1 MAARRRR
8 PVSSCCRSPEA
19 VRLVASLVR
28 ASLVA
33 LLLALCLA
41 TSAHA
46 HAVLIGAEPADGSVL
61 AEAPKMLVLRFN
73 EAVAPTAVSLL
84 DAVGKPRDVTFR
96 ALDQSVMVTLP
107 SDLPQGTQVVS
118 YRVVSQDG
126 HPVAGSLL
134 FSIGVVTGS
143 AAPSGDGVLHALIW
157 LARLGLYLGL
167 FAGVGGVF
175 FAAWIGQG
183 PAGGPLIMWS
193 LAIGLVGAV
202 SSLGLQ
208 GVDLLNLPITGI
220 LTWAA
225 WASAAGTSL
234 FPALLLAIGAM
245 LIATL
250 AWRSPSFRVALVG
263 TAVAVICVGL
273 SLAVSGHAATA
284 SPQWLTRTALFSHG
298 VGLAF
303 WMGALAPLAVL
314 AWQRKDS
321 LLPVLTRFSMFA
333 VPVVALIGLSGL
345 ALAVV
350 QLESFGAL
358 FDTGYGNVL
367 LAKLVLVSL
376 LLALAALNRLVFTP
390 AIARDL
396 HRTRPLQRSIAL
408 EFVLMIGILG
418 LVALWRFTPPPRVL
432 AMSTDVPLAVHIHTD
447 AAMFQVLIAP
457 GKVGQNDFVLQLMNG
472 DASPFAAKEA
482 TLTLSLP
489 DRGIEPMER
498 SAALGPDGYWHV
510 KKVPLP
516 VPGRWHMQIDAL
528 VTDFTK
534 VTLEDDFEV
543 R

>member
-1 MAARRRR
+1 MRA
-8 PVSSCCRSPEA
+8 
-19 VRLVASLVR
+19 VASLVVTGL
-28 ASLVA
+28 AA

-46 HAVLIGAEPADGSVL
+46 HAVLIAAEPADGSVVT
-61 AEAPKMLVLRFN
+61 EAPKTVVLRFN

-84 DAVGKPRDVTFR
+84 DAAGKPRDVAIR
-96 ALDQSVMVTLP
+96 AVDQSVMVTLP
-107 SDLPQGTQVVS
+107 ADLPQGTQVVS

-143 AAPSGDGVLHALIW
+143 AAPAGDGVLHALIW

-183 PAGGPLIMWS
+183 PAGERLIMWS
-193 LAIGLVGAV
+193 LAIGLIGAV
-202 SSLGLQ
+202 ASLGLQ
-208 GVDLLNLPITGI
+208 GVDLLNLPITGV

-234 FPALLLAIGAM
+234 FPALLLAIAAV
-245 LIATL
+245 LIAAM
-250 AWRSPSFRVALVG
+250 AWRSPSFSAAWIR
-263 TAVAVICVGL
+263 TAIAMICVGL
-273 SLAVSGHAATA
+273 SLSVSGHAATA
-284 SPQWLTRTALFSHG
+284 SPQWLTRTALFIHG

-303 WMGALAPLAVL
+303 WMGALGPLAVL
-314 AWQRKDS
+314 AWQRKNS
-321 LLPVLTRFSMFA
+321 LLRVLRRFSTLA
-333 VPVVALIGLSGL
+333 VPVVALIALSGL
-345 ALAVV
+345 TLAVV

-358 FDTGYGNVL
+358 IDTGYGNIL
-367 LAKLVLVSL
+367 LAKLALVSL
-376 LLALAALNRLVFTP
+376 LLTLAALNRLVFTP
-390 AIARDL
+390 AIAREF

-408 EFVLMIGILG
+408 EFVLMIAILG

-432 AMSTDVPLAVHIHTD
+432 AMSDDVPLAVHTHTD

-489 DRGIEPMER
+489 DRGIEPLER

-516 VPGRWHMQIDAL
+516 IPGRWHMRIDAL
-528 VTDFTK
+528 VTDFKK

>member
-1 MAARRRR
+1 
-8 PVSSCCRSPEA
+8 
-19 VRLVASLVR
+19 VRAVASLVVTG
-28 ASLVA
+28 LVA

-46 HAVLIGAEPADGSVL
+46 HAVLIAAEPADGSVVT
-61 AEAPKMLVLRFN
+61 EAPKTVVLRFN

-84 DAVGKPRDVTFR
+84 DAAGKPRDVTIR
-96 ALDQSVMVTLP
+96 AVDQSVMVTLP
-107 SDLPQGTQVVS
+107 ADLPQGTQVVS

-143 AAPSGDGVLHALIW
+143 AAPAGDGVLHALIW

-183 PAGGPLIMWS
+183 PAGERLIMWS
-193 LAIGLVGAV
+193 LAIGLIGATA
-202 SSLGLQ
+202 SLGLQ
-208 GVDLLNLPITGI
+208 GVDLLNLPITGV

-234 FPALLLAIGAM
+234 FPALLLAIAAM
-245 LIATL
+245 LIAAV
-250 AWRSPSFRVALVG
+250 AWRSPSFSAAWIS
-263 TAVAVICVGL
+263 TAVAMICVGL
-273 SLAVSGHAATA
+273 SLSVSGHAATA
-284 SPQWLTRTALFSHG
+284 SPQWLTRTALFIHG

-321 LLPVLTRFSMFA
+321 LLRVLGRFSMLA
-333 VPVVALIGLSGL
+333 MPAVALIALSGL
-345 ALAVV
+345 TLAVV

-358 FDTGYGNVL
+358 IDTGYGNIL
-367 LAKLVLVSL
+367 LAKLALVSL
-376 LLALAALNRLVFTP
+376 LLTLAALNRLVFTP
-390 AIARDL
+390 AIAREF

-408 EFVLMIGILG
+408 EFVLMIAILG

-432 AMSTDVPLAVHIHTD
+432 AMSDDVPLAVHIHTD

-489 DRGIEPMER
+489 DRGIEPLER

-528 VTDFTK
+528 VTDFRK

>member
-1 MAARRRR
+1 MRA
-8 PVSSCCRSPEA
+8 
-19 VRLVASLVR
+19 VASLVVTG
-28 ASLVA
+28 LVA

-46 HAVLIGAEPADGSVL
+46 HAVLIAAEPADGSVVT
-61 AEAPKMLVLRFN
+61 EAPKTVVLRFN

-84 DAVGKPRDVTFR
+84 DAAGKPRDVTIR
-96 ALDQSVMVTLP
+96 AVDQSVMVTLP
-107 SDLPQGTQVVS
+107 ADLPQGTQVVS

-143 AAPSGDGVLHALIW
+143 AAPAGDGVLHALIW

-183 PAGGPLIMWS
+183 PAGERLIMWS
-193 LAIGLVGAV
+193 LAIGLIGATA
-202 SSLGLQ
+202 SLGLQ
-208 GVDLLNLPITGI
+208 GVDLLNLPITGV

-234 FPALLLAIGAM
+234 FPALLLAIAAM
-245 LIATL
+245 LIAAV
-250 AWRSPSFRVALVG
+250 AWRSPSFSAAWIS
-263 TAVAVICVGL
+263 TAVAMICVGL
-273 SLAVSGHAATA
+273 SLSVSGHAATA
-284 SPQWLTRTALFSHG
+284 SPQWLTRTALFIHG

-321 LLPVLTRFSMFA
+321 LLRVLGRFSMLA
-333 VPVVALIGLSGL
+333 MPAVALIALSGL
-345 ALAVV
+345 TLAVV

-358 FDTGYGNVL
+358 IDTGYGNIL
-367 LAKLVLVSL
+367 LAKLALVSL
-376 LLALAALNRLVFTP
+376 LLTLAALNRLVFTP
-390 AIARDL
+390 AIAREF

-408 EFVLMIGILG
+408 EFVLMIAILG

-432 AMSTDVPLAVHIHTD
+432 AMSDDVPLAVHIHTD

-489 DRGIEPMER
+489 DRGIEPLER

-528 VTDFTK
+528 VTDFRK

>member
-1 MAARRRR
+1 M
-8 PVSSCCRSPEA
+8 
-19 VRLVASLVR
+19 RLVANL
-28 ASLVA
+28 AA
-33 LLLALCLA
+33 LLVALCLA

-46 HAVLIGAEPADGSVL
+46 HAVLIGAEPADGSVV
-61 AEAPKMLVLRFN
+61 AEAPKMVVLRFN

-84 DAVGKPRDVTFR
+84 DAAGKPRDVAIR
-96 ALDQSVMVTLP
+96 AVDQSVMVTLP
-107 SDLPQGTQVVS
+107 AGLPKGTQVVS

-143 AAPSGDGVLHALIW
+143 AAPSSDGVLDVLIW

-183 PAGGPLIMWS
+183 PAGERLIMWS
-193 LAIGLVGAV
+193 LKIGLVGAIA
-202 SSLGLQ
+202 SLGLQ
-208 GVDLLNLPITGI
+208 GVDLLNLPLSGI
-220 LTWAA
+220 VTWAA
-225 WASAAGTSL
+225 WASAADTSL
-234 FPALLLAIGAM
+234 FPALLLAIAAM
-245 LIATL
+245 LIAAI
-250 AWRSPSFRVALVG
+250 AWRSPSFGAAFTR
-263 TAVAVICVGL
+263 TAIAMICVGL
-273 SLAVSGHAATA
+273 SFAVSGHAATA
-284 SPQWLTRTALFSHG
+284 SPPWLTRTALFIHG
-298 VGLAF
+298 VGVAF

-321 LLPVLTRFSMFA
+321 LLRVLRHFSTLA
-333 VPVVALIGLSGL
+333 VPVVALIALSGL

-350 QLESFGAL
+350 QLESFHAL
-358 FDTGYGNVL
+358 IDTGYGNILV
-367 LAKLVLVSL
+367 AKLVLVVL
-376 LLALAALNRLVFTP
+376 LLGLAALNRLVFTP
-390 AIARDL
+390 AIAREF

-408 EFVLMIGILG
+408 EFVLMIAILG

-432 AMSTDVPLAVHIHTD
+432 AMSADVPLAVHIHTD

-457 GKVGQNDFVLQLMNG
+457 GKVGPNDFVLQLMNG

-489 DRGIEPMER
+489 ERGIEPMER
-498 SAALGPDGYWHV
+498 AAARGADGYWHV
-510 KKVPLP
+510 RKVPLP

-528 VTDFTK
+528 VTDFKK

>member
-1 MAARRRR
+1 M
-8 PVSSCCRSPEA
+8 
-19 VRLVASLVR
+19 RLVARLVGNL
-28 ASLVA
+28 AA
-33 LLLALCLA
+33 LLVALCLA

-46 HAVLIGAEPADGSVL
+46 HAVLIGTEPADGSVV
-61 AEAPKMLVLRFN
+61 AEAPKTMVLRFN

-84 DAVGKPRDVTFR
+84 DAAGKPRDVAIR
-96 ALDQSVMVTLP
+96 AVDESVIVTLP
-107 SDLPQGTQVVS
+107 ANLPQGTQVVS

-143 AAPSGDGVLHALIW
+143 AAPSGDGVLHVLIW

-183 PAGGPLIMWS
+183 PAGERLIMWS
-193 LAIGLVGAV
+193 LKIGLVGAIA
-202 SSLGLQ
+202 SLGLQ
-208 GVDLLNLPITGI
+208 GVDLLNLPLSGI
-220 LTWAA
+220 VTWAV

-234 FPALLLAIGAM
+234 FPALLLAIAAM
-245 LIATL
+245 LIAAI
-250 AWRSPSFRVALVG
+250 AWRSPSFSAAFLR
-263 TAVAVICVGL
+263 TAIAMVCVGL
-273 SLAVSGHAATA
+273 SFAVSGHAATA
-284 SPQWLTRTALFSHG
+284 SPQWLTRTALFIHG
-298 VGLAF
+298 IGLAF

-321 LLPVLTRFSMFA
+321 LLRVLRQFSTLA
-333 VPVVALIGLSGL
+333 VPVVALIALSGL
-345 ALAVV
+345 ALAVI
-350 QLESFGAL
+350 QLESFRGL
-358 FDTGYGNVL
+358 IDTGYGNILVM
-367 LAKLVLVSL
+367 KLVLVL
-376 LLALAALNRLVFTP
+376 LLLTLAALNRLVFTP
-390 AIARDL
+390 AIAREF

-408 EFVLMIGILG
+408 EFVLMIAILG
-418 LVALWRFTPPPRVL
+418 LVALWRFTPPPRAL

-447 AAMFQVLIAP
+447 AAMFQVLIGP

-472 DASPFAAKEA
+472 DASPFTAKEA

-489 DRGIEPMER
+489 ARGIEPMER

-510 KKVPLP
+510 RKVPLP

-528 VTDFTK
+528 VTDFKK

>member
-1 MAARRRR
+1 MR
-8 PVSSCCRSPEA
+8 PV
-19 VRLVASLVR
+19 ASHVV

-46 HAVLIGAEPADGSVL
+46 HAVLIAAEPADGSVVT
-61 AEAPKMLVLRFN
+61 EAPKTVVLRFN

-84 DAVGKPRDVTFR
+84 DAAGKPRDVAIR
-96 ALDQSVMVTLP
+96 AVDQSVMVTLP
-107 SDLPQGTQVVS
+107 ADLPQGTQVVS

-143 AAPSGDGVLHALIW
+143 AAPSGEGLLHTLIW

-183 PAGGPLIMWS
+183 PAGERLIMWS
-193 LAIGLVGAV
+193 LKIGLIGAIA
-202 SSLGLQ
+202 SLGLQ
-208 GVDLLNLPITGI
+208 GVDLLNLPITGV

-234 FPALLLAIGAM
+234 FPALLLAIVAM
-245 LIATL
+245 LIAAI
-250 AWRSPSFRVALVG
+250 AWRSPSFSAAFIR
-263 TAVAVICVGL
+263 TAIAMICVGL
-273 SLAVSGHAATA
+273 SFAVSGHAATA
-284 SPQWLTRTALFSHG
+284 SPQWLTRSALFIHG
-298 VGLAF
+298 AGLAF

-321 LLPVLTRFSMFA
+321 LLRVLRRFSMLA
-333 VPVVALIGLSGL
+333 VPVVALIALSGL

-358 FDTGYGNVL
+358 IDTGYGNIL

-376 LLALAALNRLVFTP
+376 LLTFAALNRLVFTP
-390 AIARDL
+390 AIAREF

-408 EFVLMIGILG
+408 EFVLMIAILG

-432 AMSTDVPLAVHIHTD
+432 AMSDDVPLAVHIHTD

-489 DRGIEPMER
+489 DRGIEPLER

-516 VPGRWHMQIDAL
+516 IPGRWHMQIDAL
-528 VTDFTK
+528 VTDFKK

>member
-1 MAARRRR
+1 M
-8 PVSSCCRSPEA
+8 
-19 VRLVASLVR
+19 RLLAGHVVGSL
-28 ASLVA
+28 AA
-33 LLLALCLA
+33 LLSALFLTLCLA
-41 TSAHA
+41 TPAHA
-46 HAVLIGAEPADGSVL
+46 HAVLIAAEPADGSVV
-61 AEAPKMLVLRFN
+61 AEAPKTVVLRFN

-84 DAVGKPRDVTFR
+84 DAAGKPRDV
-96 ALDQSVMVTLP
+96 AIHAVDESVMVTLP
-107 SDLPQGTQVVS
+107 AGLPQGPQVVS

-143 AAPSGDGVLHALIW
+143 AAPSGDGLLHALIW
-157 LARLGLYLGL
+157 LARLALYLGL

-183 PAGGPLIMWS
+183 PAGERLIMWS
-193 LAIGLVGAV
+193 LKIGLVGAV
-202 SSLGLQ
+202 ASLGLQ
-208 GVDLLNLPITGI
+208 GVDLLNLPITGL

-234 FPALLLAIGAM
+234 FPALLLAIAAM
-245 LIATL
+245 LIAAI
-250 AWRSPSFRVALVG
+250 AWRSPSFRAAFVR
-263 TAVAVICVGL
+263 TAVAMICVGL
-273 SLAVSGHAATA
+273 SFAVSGHAATA
-284 SPQWLTRTALFSHG
+284 SPQWLTRTALFIHG
-298 VGLAF
+298 IGLAF

-321 LLPVLTRFSMFA
+321 LLRVLRRFSTVA
-333 VPVVALIGLSGL
+333 VPVVALIALSGL
-345 ALAVV
+345 ALAIV
-350 QLESFGAL
+350 QLESFAAL
-358 FDTGYGNVL
+358 IDTGYGNIL
-367 LAKLVLVSL
+367 LAKLVLVAL
-376 LLALAALNRLVFTP
+376 LLTFAALNRLVFTP
-390 AIARDL
+390 AIEREF

-408 EFVLMIGILG
+408 EFVLMIAILG

-432 AMSTDVPLAVHIHTD
+432 AMSDDVPLAVHIHTE

-489 DRGIEPMER
+489 DRGIEPLER

-510 KKVPLP
+510 KKVPLS

-528 VTDFTK
+528 VTDFKK

>member
-1 MAARRRR
+1 MRA
-8 PVSSCCRSPEA
+8 
-19 VRLVASLVR
+19 VASLVVTG
-28 ASLVA
+28 LVA

-46 HAVLIGAEPADGSVL
+46 HAVLIAAEPADGSVVT
-61 AEAPKMLVLRFN
+61 EAPKTVVLRFN

-84 DAVGKPRDVTFR
+84 DAAGKPRDVTIR
-96 ALDQSVMVTLP
+96 AVDQSVMVTLP
-107 SDLPQGTQVVS
+107 ADLPQGTQVVS

-143 AAPSGDGVLHALIW
+143 AAPVGDGVLHALIW

-183 PAGGPLIMWS
+183 PAGERLIMWS
-193 LAIGLVGAV
+193 LAIGLIGAIA
-202 SSLGLQ
+202 SLGLQ
-208 GVDLLNLPITGI
+208 GVDLLNLPITGV

-234 FPALLLAIGAM
+234 FPALLLAIVAM
-245 LIATL
+245 LIAAI
-250 AWRSPSFRVALVG
+250 AWRSPSFSAAWIR
-263 TAVAVICVGL
+263 TAVAMICVGL
-273 SLAVSGHAATA
+273 SLSVSGHAATA
-284 SPQWLTRTALFSHG
+284 SPQWLTRTALFIHG

-321 LLPVLTRFSMFA
+321 LLRVLGRFSMLA
-333 VPVVALIGLSGL
+333 VPAVALIALSGL

-358 FDTGYGNVL
+358 IDTGYGNIL

-376 LLALAALNRLVFTP
+376 LLTLAALNRLVFTP
-390 AIARDL
+390 AIAREF

-408 EFVLMIGILG
+408 EFVLMIAILG

-432 AMSTDVPLAVHIHTD
+432 AMSDDVPLAVHIHTD

-482 TLTLSLP
+482 MLTLSLP
-489 DRGIEPMER
+489 DRGIEPLER

-528 VTDFTK
+528 VTDFRK

>member
-1 MAARRRR
+1 M
-8 PVSSCCRSPEA
+8 
-19 VRLVASLVR
+19 RLVANF
-28 ASLVA
+28 AA
-33 LLLALCLA
+33 LLVALCLA

-46 HAVLIGAEPADGSVL
+46 HAVLIGAEPADGSVV
-61 AEAPKMLVLRFN
+61 AEAPKMVVLRFN

-84 DAVGKPRDVTFR
+84 DAAGKPRDVAIR
-96 ALDQSVMVTLP
+96 AVDQSVMVTLP
-107 SDLPQGTQVVS
+107 AGLPKGTQVVS

-143 AAPSGDGVLHALIW
+143 AAPSSDGVLDVLIW

-183 PAGGPLIMWS
+183 SAGEPLIMWS
-193 LAIGLVGAV
+193 LKIGLVGAIA
-202 SSLGLQ
+202 SLGLQ
-208 GVDLLNLPITGI
+208 GVDLLNLPLSGI
-220 LTWAA
+220 VTWAA

-234 FPALLLAIGAM
+234 FPELLLAIAAM
-245 LIATL
+245 LIAAI
-250 AWRSPSFRVALVG
+250 AWRSPSFGAAFT
-263 TAVAVICVGL
+263 TAIAMICVGL
-273 SLAVSGHAATA
+273 SFAVSGHAATA
-284 SPQWLTRTALFSHG
+284 SPQWLTRTALFIHG

-321 LLPVLTRFSMFA
+321 LLRVLRHFSTLA
-333 VPVVALIGLSGL
+333 VPVVALIALSGL
-345 ALAVV
+345 ALAIV
-350 QLESFGAL
+350 QLESFHAL
-358 FDTGYGNVL
+358 IDTGYGNILV
-367 LAKLVLVSL
+367 AKLVLVVL
-376 LLALAALNRLVFTP
+376 LLGLAALNRLVFTP
-390 AIARDL
+390 AIAREF

-408 EFVLMIGILG
+408 EFVLMIAILG

-432 AMSTDVPLAVHIHTD
+432 AMSADVPLAVHIHTD

-457 GKVGQNDFVLQLMNG
+457 GKVGPNDFVLQLMSG

-489 DRGIEPMER
+489 ERGIEPMER
-498 SAALGPDGYWHV
+498 AAARGADGYWHV
-510 KKVPLP
+510 RKVPLP

-528 VTDFTK
+528 VTDFKK

>member
-1 MAARRRR
+1 MRA
-8 PVSSCCRSPEA
+8 
-19 VRLVASLVR
+19 VASLVVTGL
-28 ASLVA
+28 AA

-46 HAVLIGAEPADGSVL
+46 HAVLIAAEPADGSVVT
-61 AEAPKMLVLRFN
+61 EAPKTVVLRFN

-84 DAVGKPRDVTFR
+84 DAAGKPRDVTIR
-96 ALDQSVMVTLP
+96 AVDQSVMVTLP
-107 SDLPQGTQVVS
+107 ADLPQGTQVVS

-143 AAPSGDGVLHALIW
+143 AAPTGDGVLHALIW

-167 FAGVGGVF
+167 FAGVGGVL

-183 PAGGPLIMWS
+183 PAGERLIMWS
-193 LAIGLVGAV
+193 LAIGLIGAV
-202 SSLGLQ
+202 ASLGLQ
-208 GVDLLNLPITGI
+208 GVDLLNLPITGV

-234 FPALLLAIGAM
+234 FPALLLAIAAM
-245 LIATL
+245 LIAAT
-250 AWRSPSFRVALVG
+250 AWRSPSFSAAWIR
-263 TAVAVICVGL
+263 TAVAMICVGL
-273 SLAVSGHAATA
+273 SLSVSGHAATA
-284 SPQWLTRTALFSHG
+284 SPQWLTRTALFIHG

-303 WMGALAPLAVL
+303 WMGALGPLAVL

-321 LLPVLTRFSMFA
+321 LLRVLGRFSMLA
-333 VPVVALIGLSGL
+333 VPVVALIALSGL
-345 ALAVV
+345 ALAIV

-358 FDTGYGNVL
+358 IDTGYGNIL
-367 LAKLVLVSL
+367 LVKFVLVSL
-376 LLALAALNRLVFTP
+376 LLTLAALNRLVFTP
-390 AIARDL
+390 AIAREF

-408 EFVLMIGILG
+408 EFVLMIAILG

-432 AMSTDVPLAVHIHTD
+432 AMSDDVPLAVHIHTD

-489 DRGIEPMER
+489 DRGIEPLER

-528 VTDFTK
+528 VTDFKK

>member
-1 MAARRRR
+1 M
-8 PVSSCCRSPEA
+8 
-19 VRLVASLVR
+19 RLVASLVR

>member
-1 MAARRRR
+1 
-8 PVSSCCRSPEA
+8 
-19 VRLVASLVR
+19 VRAVASLVVTG
-28 ASLVA
+28 LVA

-46 HAVLIGAEPADGSVL
+46 HAVLIAAEPADGSVVT
-61 AEAPKMLVLRFN
+61 EAPKTMVLRFN

-84 DAVGKPRDVTFR
+84 DAAGKPRDVTIR
-96 ALDQSVMVTLP
+96 AVDQSVMVTLP
-107 SDLPQGTQVVS
+107 ADLPQGTQVVS

-143 AAPSGDGVLHALIW
+143 AAPAGDGVLHALIW

-183 PAGGPLIMWS
+183 PAGERLIMWS
-193 LAIGLVGAV
+193 LAIGLIGATA
-202 SSLGLQ
+202 SLALQ
-208 GVDLLNLPITGI
+208 GVDLLNLPITGV

-234 FPALLLAIGAM
+234 FPALLLAIAAM
-245 LIATL
+245 LIAAV
-250 AWRSPSFRVALVG
+250 AWRSPSFSAAWIR
-263 TAVAVICVGL
+263 TAVAMICVGL
-273 SLAVSGHAATA
+273 SLSVSGHAATA
-284 SPQWLTRTALFSHG
+284 SPQWLTRTALFIHG

-321 LLPVLTRFSMFA
+321 LLRVLGRFSMLA
-333 VPVVALIGLSGL
+333 VPAVALIALSGL

-358 FDTGYGNVL
+358 IDTGYGNIL
-367 LAKLVLVSL
+367 LAKLALVSL
-376 LLALAALNRLVFTP
+376 LLTLAALNRLVFTP
-390 AIARDL
+390 AIAREF

-408 EFVLMIGILG
+408 EFVLMIAILG

-432 AMSTDVPLAVHIHTD
+432 AMSDDVPLAVHIHTD

-489 DRGIEPMER
+489 DRGIEPLER

-528 VTDFTK
+528 VTDFRK

>member
-1 MAARRRR
+1 MRR
-8 PVSSCCRSPEA
+8 
-19 VRLVASLVR
+19 VASLAGSLA
-28 ASLVA
+28 ASLAA
-33 LLLALCLA
+33 LLVALCLA

-46 HAVLIGAEPADGSVL
+46 HAVLIAAEPADGSVL
-61 AEAPKMLVLRFN
+61 TEAPKTVVLRFN

-84 DAVGKPRDVTFR
+84 DAAGKPRDVAIR
-96 ALDQSVMVTLP
+96 AVDQSVTVTLP
-107 SDLPQGTQVVS
+107 AGLPQGTQVIS

-134 FSIGVVTGS
+134 FSIGVVSGS
-143 AAPSGDGVLHALIW
+143 AAPSGDGVLDALIW
-157 LARLGLYLGL
+157 LVRLGLYLGL

-183 PAGGPLIMWS
+183 PAGERLIMWS
-193 LAIGLVGAV
+193 LVTGLVGAV
-202 SSLGLQ
+202 ASLGLQ
-208 GVDLLNLPITGI
+208 GVDLLNLPLSGM

-225 WASAAGTSL
+225 WAGAAGTSL
-234 FPALLLAIGAM
+234 FPAMLLAIAAM
-245 LIATL
+245 LIAAI
-250 AWRSPSFRVALVG
+250 AWRSPSFGAAFVR
-263 TAVAVICVGL
+263 TAIAMICVGL
-273 SLAVSGHAATA
+273 SFAVSGHAATA
-284 SPQWLTRTALFSHG
+284 SPQWLTRTALFIHG

-303 WMGALAPLAVL
+303 WMGSLAPLAVL
-314 AWQRKDS
+314 AWQRKES
-321 LLPVLTRFSMFA
+321 LLRVLQRFSTIA
-333 VPVVALIGLSGL
+333 VPVVTLIALSGL

-350 QLESFGAL
+350 QLESFRAL
-358 FDTGYGNVL
+358 IDTGYGNIMLVKLGLVVL
-367 LAKLVLVSL
+367 LLGF
-376 LLALAALNRLVFTP
+376 AALNRLVFTP
-390 AIARDL
+390 AIAREF

-408 EFVLMIGILG
+408 EFVLMIAILG
-418 LVALWRFTPPPRVL
+418 LVALWRFTPPPRAL
-432 AMSTDVPLAVHIHTD
+432 AMSTDVPLAVHIHAD

-498 SAALGPDGYWHV
+498 SAALGADGYWHV

-528 VTDFTK
+528 VTDFKK

>member
-1 MAARRRR
+1 
-8 PVSSCCRSPEA
+8 V
-19 VRLVASLVR
+19 V
-28 ASLVA
+28 
-33 LLLALCLA
+33 LCLA

-46 HAVLIGAEPADGSVL
+46 HAVLIAAEPADGSVVT
-61 AEAPKMLVLRFN
+61 EAPKTMVLRFN

-84 DAVGKPRDVTFR
+84 DAAGKPRDVTIR
-96 ALDQSVMVTLP
+96 AADQSVMVTLP
-107 SDLPQGTQVVS
+107 ADLPRGTQVVS

-143 AAPSGDGVLHALIW
+143 AVPSGDGVLHVLIW

-183 PAGGPLIMWS
+183 PAGERLIMWS
-193 LAIGLVGAV
+193 LAIGLIGAIA
-202 SSLGLQ
+202 SLGLQ
-208 GVDLLNLPITGI
+208 GVDLLNLPITGV

-225 WASAAGTSL
+225 WARAAGTSL
-234 FPALLLAIGAM
+234 FPALLLAIVAM
-245 LIATL
+245 LIAAI
-250 AWRSPSFRVALVG
+250 AWRSPSFSAAWIR
-263 TAVAVICVGL
+263 TAVAMICVGL
-273 SLAVSGHAATA
+273 SLSVSGHAATA
-284 SPQWLTRTALFSHG
+284 SPQWLTRTALFIHG

-303 WMGALAPLAVL
+303 WMGALGPLAVL

-321 LLPVLTRFSMFA
+321 LLPVLRRFSTLA
-333 VPVVALIGLSGL
+333 VPVVALIALSGL
-345 ALAVV
+345 VLAVV

-358 FDTGYGNVL
+358 IDTGYGNIL

-390 AIARDL
+390 AIAREF

-408 EFVLMIGILG
+408 EFVLMIAIFG

-432 AMSTDVPLAVHIHTD
+432 AMSDDVPLAVHIHTD

-482 TLTLSLP
+482 MLTLSLP
-489 DRGIEPMER
+489 DRGIEPLER

-528 VTDFTK
+528 VTDFRK

>member
-1 MAARRRR
+1 MRT
-8 PVSSCCRSPEA
+8 
-19 VRLVASLVR
+19 VASLVV
-28 ASLVA
+28 ASLAA
-33 LLLALCLA
+33 LFVALCLA
-41 TSAHA
+41 TSADA
-46 HAVLIGAEPADGSVL
+46 HAVLIAAEPADGSVVT
-61 AEAPKMLVLRFN
+61 EAPKMVVLRFN

-84 DAVGKPRDVTFR
+84 DAAGKPRDVRIRTV
-96 ALDQSVMVTLP
+96 DQSVMVTLP
-107 SDLPQGTQVVS
+107 ADLPQGTQVVS

-143 AAPSGDGVLHALIW
+143 AAPTGDGVLHALIW

-183 PAGGPLIMWS
+183 AAGGRLIMWS
-193 LAIGLVGAV
+193 LALGLIGAIA
-202 SSLGLQ
+202 SLGLQ

-234 FPALLLAIGAM
+234 FPALLLAIVAM
-245 LIATL
+245 LIAAI
-250 AWRSPSFRVALVG
+250 AWCSPSFGAAWIS
-263 TAVAVICVGL
+263 TAVAMICVGL
-273 SLAVSGHAATA
+273 SLSVSGHAATA
-284 SPQWLTRTALFSHG
+284 SPQWLTRTALFIHG

-303 WMGALAPLAVL
+303 WMGALGPLAVL

-321 LLPVLTRFSMFA
+321 LLRVLRRFSTLAM
-333 VPVVALIGLSGL
+333 PVVALIALSGL

-358 FDTGYGNVL
+358 IDTGYGNVL

-376 LLALAALNRLVFTP
+376 LLTLAALNRLVFTP
-390 AIARDL
+390 AIAREFY
-396 HRTRPLQRSIAL
+396 RTRPLQRSIAL
-408 EFVLMIGILG
+408 EFVLMIAILG
-418 LVALWRFTPPPRVL
+418 LVAPWRFTPPPRVL
-432 AMSTDVPLAVHIHTD
+432 AMSDDVPLAVHIHTD

-457 GKVGQNDFVLQLMNG
+457 GRVGQNDFVLQLMNG

-489 DRGIEPMER
+489 DRGIEPLER

-528 VTDFTK
+528 VTDFRK

>member
-1 MAARRRR
+1 MRA
-8 PVSSCCRSPEA
+8 
-19 VRLVASLVR
+19 VASLVV
-28 ASLVA
+28 ASLAA
-33 LLLALCLA
+33 LFVTLCLA
-41 TSAHA
+41 TSADA
-46 HAVLIGAEPADGSVL
+46 HAVLIAAEPADGSVVT
-61 AEAPKMLVLRFN
+61 EAPKMVVLRFN

-84 DAVGKPRDVTFR
+84 DAAGKPRDVTIR
-96 ALDQSVMVTLP
+96 AVDQSVMVTLP
-107 SDLPQGTQVVS
+107 ADLPQGTQVVS

-143 AAPSGDGVLHALIW
+143 AAPTGDGVLHALIW

-183 PAGGPLIMWS
+183 PAGGRLIMWS
-193 LAIGLVGAV
+193 LALGLIGTIA
-202 SSLGLQ
+202 SLGLQ

-234 FPALLLAIGAM
+234 FPALLLAIAAM
-245 LIATL
+245 LIAAV
-250 AWRSPSFRVALVG
+250 AWRSPSFGAAWTR
-263 TAVAVICVGL
+263 TAVAMICVGL
-273 SLAVSGHAATA
+273 SLSVSGHAANA
-284 SPQWLTRTALFSHG
+284 SPQWLTRTALFIHG

-303 WMGALAPLAVL
+303 WMGALGPLAVL

-321 LLPVLTRFSMFA
+321 LLRVLRRFSTLAM
-333 VPVVALIGLSGL
+333 PVVALIALSGL

-350 QLESFGAL
+350 QLESLGAL
-358 FDTGYGNVL
+358 IDTGYGNIL

-376 LLALAALNRLVFTP
+376 LLTLAALNRLVFTP
-390 AIARDL
+390 AIAREF

-408 EFVLMIGILG
+408 EFVLMIAILG

-432 AMSTDVPLAVHIHTD
+432 AMSDDVPLAVHIHTD

-489 DRGIEPMER
+489 DRGIEPLER

-528 VTDFTK
+528 VTDFRK

>member
-1 MAARRRR
+1 MRA
-8 PVSSCCRSPEA
+8 
-19 VRLVASLVR
+19 VASLVVTGL
-28 ASLVA
+28 AA

-41 TSAHA
+41 TSARA
-46 HAVLIGAEPADGSVL
+46 HAVLIAAEPADGSVVT
-61 AEAPKMLVLRFN
+61 EAPKTVVLRFN

-84 DAVGKPRDVTFR
+84 DAAGKPRDVAIR
-96 ALDQSVMVTLP
+96 AVDQSVMVTLP
-107 SDLPQGTQVVS
+107 ADLPQGTQVVS

-143 AAPSGDGVLHALIW
+143 AAPTGDGVLHALIW
-157 LARLGLYLGL
+157 LARLGHYLGL

-183 PAGGPLIMWS
+183 PAGERLIMWS
-193 LAIGLVGAV
+193 LAIGLIGAV
-202 SSLGLQ
+202 ASLGLQ

-234 FPALLLAIGAM
+234 FPALLLAIAAM
-245 LIATL
+245 LIAAI
-250 AWRSPSFRVALVG
+250 AWRSPSFSAAWIR
-263 TAVAVICVGL
+263 TAVAMICVGL
-273 SLAVSGHAATA
+273 SLAVSGHATTA
-284 SPQWLTRTALFSHG
+284 SPQWLTRTALFIHG

-303 WMGALAPLAVL
+303 WMGALGPLAVL

-321 LLPVLTRFSMFA
+321 LLRVLGRFSTLA
-333 VPVVALIGLSGL
+333 VPVVALIALSGL

-358 FDTGYGNVL
+358 IDTGYGNIL
-367 LAKLVLVSL
+367 LVKLVLVSL
-376 LLALAALNRLVFTP
+376 LLTLAVLNRLVFTP
-390 AIARDL
+390 AIAREF

-408 EFVLMIGILG
+408 EFVLMIAILG

-432 AMSTDVPLAVHIHTD
+432 AMSDDVPLAVHIHTD

-457 GKVGQNDFVLQLMNG
+457 GKVGQNEFVLQLMNG

-489 DRGIEPMER
+489 DRGVEPLER

-528 VTDFTK
+528 VTDFRK

>member
-1 MAARRRR
+1 MRA
-8 PVSSCCRSPEA
+8 
-19 VRLVASLVR
+19 VASLVV
-28 ASLVA
+28 ASLAA
-33 LLLALCLA
+33 LLVALCLA

-46 HAVLIGAEPADGSVL
+46 HAVLIAAEPADGSVVT
-61 AEAPKMLVLRFN
+61 EAPKTVVLRFN

-84 DAVGKPRDVTFR
+84 DAAGKPRDVTIR
-96 ALDQSVMVTLP
+96 AVDQSVMVTLP
-107 SDLPQGTQVVS
+107 ADLPQGTQVVS

-143 AAPSGDGVLHALIW
+143 AAPAGDGLLHGLIW

-175 FAAWIGQG
+175 FATWIGQG
-183 PAGGPLIMWS
+183 PAGERLIMWS
-193 LAIGLVGAV
+193 LAIGLIGAV
-202 SSLGLQ
+202 ASLGLQ

-234 FPALLLAIGAM
+234 FPALLLAMAAM
-245 LIATL
+245 LIA
-250 AWRSPSFRVALVG
+250 AVGWRSPSFSAAWIR
-263 TAVAVICVGL
+263 TAVAMICVGL

-284 SPQWLTRTALFSHG
+284 SPQWLTRSALFIHG
-298 VGLAF
+298 VSLAF
-303 WMGALAPLAVL
+303 WMGALGPLAVL

-321 LLPVLTRFSMFA
+321 LLRVLGRFSMLA
-333 VPVVALIGLSGL
+333 VPVVALIALSGL

-358 FDTGYGNVL
+358 IDTGYGNVL

-376 LLALAALNRLVFTP
+376 LLTLAALNRLVFTP
-390 AIARDL
+390 AIAREF

-408 EFVLMIGILG
+408 EFVLMIAILG

-432 AMSTDVPLAVHIHTD
+432 AMSDDVPLAVHIHTD

-489 DRGIEPMER
+489 DRGIEPLER

-528 VTDFTK
+528 VNDFKK

>member
-1 MAARRRR
+1 M
-8 PVSSCCRSPEA
+8 
-19 VRLVASLVR
+19 RLVAGHVV
-28 ASLVA
+28 ASLAA
-33 LLLALCLA
+33 LLLVLCLA

-46 HAVLIGAEPADGSVL
+46 HAVLIAAEPADGSVVT
-61 AEAPKMLVLRFN
+61 EAPKTVVLRFN

-84 DAVGKPRDVTFR
+84 DAAGRPRDVTIR
-96 ALDQSVMVTLP
+96 AVDQSVMVTLP
-107 SDLPQGTQVVS
+107 ADLPQGTQVVS

-183 PAGGPLIMWS
+183 PAGERLIMWS
-193 LAIGLVGAV
+193 LAIGLIGAIA
-202 SSLGLQ
+202 SLGLQ
-208 GVDLLNLPITGI
+208 GVDLLNLPITGV

-234 FPALLLAIGAM
+234 FPALLLAIVSM
-245 LIATL
+245 LIA
-250 AWRSPSFRVALVG
+250 AIGWRSPSFSAALIG
-263 TAVAVICVGL
+263 TAVAMICVGL
-273 SLAVSGHAATA
+273 SLSVSGHAATA
-284 SPQWLTRTALFSHG
+284 SPQWLTRTALFIHG

-303 WMGALAPLAVL
+303 WIGALAPLAVL
-314 AWQRKDS
+314 AWQRKGS
-321 LLPVLTRFSMFA
+321 LLRVLARFSTLA
-333 VPVVALIGLSGL
+333 VPVVALIALSGL

-358 FDTGYGNVL
+358 IDTGYGNIL
-367 LAKLVLVSL
+367 LAKLALVSL
-376 LLALAALNRLVFTP
+376 LLTLAALNRLVFTP
-390 AIARDL
+390 AIAREF

-408 EFVLMIGILG
+408 EFVLMIAILG

-432 AMSTDVPLAVHIHTD
+432 ATSDDVPLAVHIHTD

-489 DRGIEPMER
+489 DRGIEPLER
-498 SAALGPDGYWHV
+498 SAVVGPDGYWHV

-528 VTDFTK
+528 VTDFRK

>member
-1 MAARRRR
+1 M
-8 PVSSCCRSPEA
+8 
-19 VRLVASLVR
+19 RLVAHL
-28 ASLVA
+28 AA

-41 TSAHA
+41 TAAHA
-46 HAVLIGAEPADGSVL
+46 HAVLLGAEPADGSVVKQ
-61 AEAPKMLVLRFN
+61 APKTLLLRFN

-84 DAVGKPRDVTFR
+84 DARGKPRDV
-96 ALDQSVMVTLP
+96 AIQAVDQSVIVTLP
-107 SDLPQGTQVVS
+107 ADLPEGTQVVS

-143 AAPSGDGVLHALIW
+143 AVPAGDSMIDVLVW
-157 LARLGLYLGL
+157 LARICVYIGL
-167 FAGVGGVF
+167 FTGVGGVF
-175 FAAWIGQG
+175 CAAWISHG
-183 PAGGPLIMWS
+183 PAGERLIMWS

-202 SSLGLQ
+202 ASLGLQ
-208 GVDLLNLPITGI
+208 GIELLNLPLSGL

-225 WASAAGTSL
+225 WASAAATSL
-234 FPALLLAIGAM
+234 FPAMLLAIAAM
-245 LIATL
+245 LISAI
-250 AWRSPSFRVALVG
+250 AWRSPSIGAAWLR
-263 TAVAVICVGL
+263 TAVAMVCVGL
-273 SLAVSGHAATA
+273 SFAVSGHAATA
-284 SPQWLTRTALFSHG
+284 SPQWLTRSALFIHS

-321 LLPVLTRFSMFA
+321 LLRVLQRFSTAA
-333 VPVVALIGLSGL
+333 VPVVALIALSGL

-358 FDTGYGNVL
+358 IDTSYGNIL
-367 LAKLVLVSL
+367 LFKLVLVTL
-376 LLALAALNRLVFTP
+376 LLVLAALNRLVFTP
-390 AIARDL
+390 AIAREF

-408 EFVLMIGILG
+408 EFVLMIGVLC
-418 LVALWRFTPPPRVL
+418 LVALWRFTPPPRAL

-447 AAMFQVLIAP
+447 AAMFQVLIGP
-457 GKVGQNDFVLQLMNG
+457 GKVGSNDFTLQLMNG

-498 SAALGPDGYWHV
+498 SATLGPDGYWHLR
-510 KKVPLP
+510 KVPLP

-528 VTDFTK
+528 VTDFKK
-534 VTLEDDFEV
+534 VTLEDDFEI

>member
-1 MAARRRR
+1 MRA
-8 PVSSCCRSPEA
+8 
-19 VRLVASLVR
+19 VASHVV

-33 LLLALCLA
+33 LLLALSLA

-46 HAVLIGAEPADGSVL
+46 HAVLIAAEPADGSVVT
-61 AEAPKMLVLRFN
+61 EAPKTVVLRFN

-84 DAVGKPRDVTFR
+84 DAAGTPRDVTIR
-96 ALDQSVMVTLP
+96 AVDQSVMVTLP
-107 SDLPQGTQVVS
+107 ADLPQGTQVVS

-143 AAPSGDGVLHALIW
+143 AAPAGDGVLHVLIW

-183 PAGGPLIMWS
+183 PAGGRLIMWS
-193 LAIGLVGAV
+193 LAIGLVCAIG
-202 SSLGLQ
+202 SLGLQ

-234 FPALLLAIGAM
+234 FPALLLAIAAM
-245 LIATL
+245 LIAAL
-250 AWRSPSFRVALVG
+250 AWRSPSFSVAWIS
-263 TAVAVICVGL
+263 TAIAMIGVGL
-273 SLAVSGHAATA
+273 SLAVSGHAAAA
-284 SPQWLTRTALFSHG
+284 SPQWLTRTALFIHG
-298 VGLAF
+298 IGLAF
-303 WMGALAPLAVL
+303 WMGALGPLAVL

-321 LLPVLTRFSMFA
+321 LLRVLRRFSTLA
-333 VPVVALIGLSGL
+333 VPVVALIALSGL

-358 FDTGYGNVL
+358 IDTGYGNIL
-367 LAKLVLVSL
+367 LLKLVLVSL
-376 LLALAALNRLVFTP
+376 LLSLAALNRLVFTP
-390 AIARDL
+390 AIAL
-396 HRTRPLQRSIAL
+396 EFHRTRPLQRSIAL
-408 EFVLMIGILG
+408 EFVLMIAILG

-432 AMSTDVPLAVHIHTD
+432 AMSDDVPLAVHIHTD

-482 TLTLSLP
+482 MLTLSLP
-489 DRGIEPMER
+489 DRGIEPLER

-528 VTDFTK
+528 VTDFKK

>member
-1 MAARRRR
+1 M
-8 PVSSCCRSPEA
+8 
-19 VRLVASLVR
+19 
-28 ASLVA
+28 VA

-46 HAVLIGAEPADGSVL
+46 HAVLIAAEPADGSVVT
-61 AEAPKMLVLRFN
+61 EAPKTVVLRFN

-84 DAVGKPRDVTFR
+84 DAAGKPRDVTIR
-96 ALDQSVMVTLP
+96 AVDQSVMVTLP
-107 SDLPQGTQVVS
+107 ADLPQGTQVVS

-143 AAPSGDGVLHALIW
+143 AAPAGDGVLHALIW

-183 PAGGPLIMWS
+183 PAGERLIMWS
-193 LAIGLVGAV
+193 LAIGLIGATA
-202 SSLGLQ
+202 SLALQ
-208 GVDLLNLPITGI
+208 GVDLLNLPIMGV

-234 FPALLLAIGAM
+234 FPALLLAIAAM
-245 LIATL
+245 LVAAV
-250 AWRSPSFRVALVG
+250 AWRSPSFSAAWIS
-263 TAVAVICVGL
+263 TAIAMICVGL
-273 SLAVSGHAATA
+273 SLSVSGHAATA
-284 SPQWLTRTALFSHG
+284 SPQWLTRTALFIHG

-321 LLPVLTRFSMFA
+321 LLRVLGRFSMLA
-333 VPVVALIGLSGL
+333 VPAVALVALSGL

-358 FDTGYGNVL
+358 IDTGYGNIL
-367 LAKLVLVSL
+367 LAKLALVSL
-376 LLALAALNRLVFTP
+376 LLTLAALNRLVFTP
-390 AIARDL
+390 AVAREF

-408 EFVLMIGILG
+408 EFVLMIAILG
-418 LVALWRFTPPPRVL
+418 LVALWRFTPPPRLL
-432 AMSTDVPLAVHIHTD
+432 AMSDDVPLAVHIHTD

-457 GKVGQNDFVLQLMNG
+457 GKVGPNDFVLQLMNG

-489 DRGIEPMER
+489 DRGIEPLER

-528 VTDFTK
+528 VTDFRK